1 MACKEILP
9 ARTTYETERFR
20 RWHPMTNNDAGL
32 AENEMVFERD
42 TARAALDKRFR
53 GLLSA
58 NGAALGRL
66 AASYTRS
73 TNDRDDLLQ
82 DIALAIWQALPHFRE
97 ECSERTFVFRIAHN
111 RAITHITRRR
121 PVIAPEEDIEIPDP
135 SPNPEKGFA
144 QGQEDSRLFDA
155 IQRLPLA
162 YKQVITLFL
171 EDMSYSEIAEVLG
184 IGESNVG
191 VRLNR
196 ARQMLRQSLEE
207 KK

>member
-1 MACKEILP
+1 
-9 ARTTYETERFR
+9 
-20 RWHPMTNNDAGL
+20 MTNNDVGL
-32 AENEMVFERD
+32 AENEMIFEKG
-42 TARAALDKRFR
+42 TTQGVLDKRFR
-53 GLLSA
+53 RLLSD

-73 TNDRDDLLQ
+73 ASDRDDLLQ
-82 DIALAIWQALPHFRE
+82 DIALAIWQALPRFRE

-111 RAITHITRRR
+111 RAITHITSRR
-121 PVIAPEEDIEIPDP
+121 PVVAADEGIEVPDP
-135 SPNPEKGFA
+135 RPNPEKGFS
-144 QGQEDSRLFDA
+144 QGQEESRLFA
-155 IQRLPLA
+155 AVQQLQIP

-184 IGESNVG
+184 ISESNVG

-207 KK
+207 RK